1 MPIRFISSTTSRP
14 KSLSPPTAG
23 TSVAASA
30 HGTFWL
36 CVSVMYATPSRRSTR
51 RTPSEQSMLC
61 PPSAPISAAIRPPA
75 IARRTSEAVRAASKV
90 SG

>member
-1 MPIRFISSTTSRP
+1 MVDGATWEMSTSMPIRFISGTTSRP

-36 CVSVMYATPSRRSTR
+36 WVSVM
-51 RTPSEQSMLC
+51 
-61 PPSAPISAAIRPPA
+61 
-75 IARRTSEAVRAASKV
+75 
-90 SG
+90 